1 MHSPKNPLLL
11 GHVAHINLDRELF
24 RQKIK
29 QVDIHIECPGSDRK
43 PEPGYGQI
51 ECLLVR
57 RQPCIVLRPVRPLHY
72 PILGHLS
79 AMLSDLD
86 ALS

>member
-1 MHSPKNPLLL
+1 MPKRAIGSYPLLL

-51 ECLLVR
+51 ECLLVSTTMSES
-57 RQPCIVLRPVRPLHY
+57 VNL
-72 PILGHLS
+72 
-79 AMLSDLD
+79 
-86 ALS
+86 